1 MLGTKLK
8 IMQITKNFKL
18 QEFECKCG
26 KCVLPKEKIIEIVVL
41 AIVLQKLRDYVQ
53 MPIKINSGYRCSFRN
68 QQVGGVQNSYHMQAK
83 AADIS
88 CGLFKGFHLCKIIFE
103 LMSRD
108 MLPALF
114 VKEYENFIHIDT
126 RYFKPEQVLRL

>member
-18 QEFECKCG
+18 KEFECKCG
-26 KCVLPKEKIIEIVVL
+26 KCVLPKEKIVEIVVL

-53 MPIKINSGYRCSFRN
+53 MPIKINSGYRCNFHN
-68 QQVGGVQNSYHMQAK
+68 QQVGGVQNSYHMRAK

-88 CGLFKGFHLCKIIFE
+88 CGLFKGSHLHTIVSV

-126 RYFKPEQVLRL
+126 RYFKPEQILKL

>member
-26 KCVLPKEKIIEIVVL
+26 NCVLPKEKIIEIVVL

-53 MPIKINSGYRCSFRN
+53 MPIKINSGYRCNFHN
-68 QQVGGVQNSYHMQAK
+68 QQVGGVQNSYHMKAK

-88 CGLFKGFHLCKIIFE
+88 CGLFKGSHLRKIVFE

-114 VKEYENFIHIDT
+114 VKEYENFIHVDT
-126 RYFKPEQVLRL
+126 RYFKPEQILKL